1 VIDVLSK
8 SILIKRVN
16 NTICEIPFYKT
27 TNSEDDSLS
36 VSYIPLKLAYAL
48 TIHRSQGMTL
58 DAVEID
64 IGTNIFA
71 AGQAYTALSR
81 AQNLKSVRIVAVA
94 KNSFIVNPKVLEFYE
109 KIEDDLKERNIQ
121 FVNETLC
128 MMVYNI
134 ANHIDL
140 EKSLDFIW
148 EFIDE
153 SNEEIADYFDNYKNS
168 KLKLDY
174 MDYSSYKGTE
184 EINTLIKMVYSTKE
198 NMINDVELVKDKRCE
213 F

>member
-1 VIDVLSK
+1 
-8 SILIKRVN
+8 
-16 NTICEIPFYKT
+16 
-27 TNSEDDSLS
+27 
-36 VSYIPLKLAYAL
+36 
-48 TIHRSQGMTL
+48 
-58 DAVEID
+58 
-64 IGTNIFA
+64 
-71 AGQAYTALSR
+71 
-81 AQNLKSVRIVAVA
+81 
-94 KNSFIVNPKVLEFYE
+94 
-109 KIEDDLKERNIQ
+109 
-121 FVNETLC
+121 

>member
-1 VIDVLSK
+1 
-8 SILIKRVN
+8 
-16 NTICEIPFYKT
+16 
-27 TNSEDDSLS
+27 
-36 VSYIPLKLAYAL
+36 
-48 TIHRSQGMTL
+48 MTL

-94 KNSFIVNPKVLEFYE
+94 KNSFIVNSKVLEFYE
-109 KIEDDLKERNIQ
+109 KIEDDLKERNLKY
-121 FVNETLC
+121 VDETLN

-140 EKSLDFIW
+140 EKSLDLVW

-198 NMINDVELVKDKRCE
+198 NMINDAELVKDKRCE